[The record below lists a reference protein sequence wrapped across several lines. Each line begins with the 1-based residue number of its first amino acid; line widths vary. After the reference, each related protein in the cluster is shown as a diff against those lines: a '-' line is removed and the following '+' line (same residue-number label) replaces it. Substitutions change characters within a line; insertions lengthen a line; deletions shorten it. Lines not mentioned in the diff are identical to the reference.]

1 MQDLLAQTAAWG
13 AQTLGRAS
21 REREAPLL
29 LHMLPAVKGAPRSH
43 LANTT
48 DGLAPM
54 EGNSRCRFR
63 APFGRRQLVNGRRP
77 IGPSGKFGHEKP
89 LAALKSRRAR
99 QELPAWPANVRVIPL
114 PSSPGGLIHTSAA
127 CFVHETGGG
136 SREMGRHLCRC
147 ELPAGR
153 PPMLRRETGE
163 QVALAATNHAR
174 PAGASMR
181 AKRSPLFRRPASPLL
196 GLVPSW
202 SRKFITMQ
210 VGGEQLGAK
219 CNRLQRDQSIRTIR
233 SAST

>member
-1 MQDLLAQTAAWG
+1 
-13 AQTLGRAS
+13 
-21 REREAPLL
+21 L
-29 LHMLPAVKGAPRSH
+29 LHMLLAVKGAPRSH

-48 DGLAPM
+48 EGLAPM
-54 EGNSRCRFR
+54 EGDSRCRFR

-181 AKRSPLFRRPASPLL
+181 AKRRLCSAGRPARCSGSSRVGAESSLRCKLEASNSAQSAIASSATSRSEQSDPPLL
-196 GLVPSW
+196 SLWGP
-202 SRKFITMQ
+202 
-210 VGGEQLGAK
+210 
-219 CNRLQRDQSIRTIR
+219 
-233 SAST
+233 AS